1 MTGQAAGLL
10 TGVLAA
16 VLFGLAAVAQARA
29 VRRGA
34 QRPSRLT
41 DFVAHAVRDPL
52 TMLVVLAYLGGFV
65 LHAVSIYL
73 VPLYLAQ
80 VLISLSLP
88 ITALASRRVDEDLA
102 PGDWAGVL
110 AVTAGLVLVALG
122 AGEPGDVVTTWT
134 FALPLAGGVLALALV
149 GLVGSGWAGPLLG
162 AAAGLGYAGSALAVR
177 GVGLPLEAAVVVAA
191 LAVPLFGLLSFWLY
205 SLGMH
210 ADAVTATTA
219 PLIVGQTAVPALLGV
234 WLLGDQVRDG
244 WTASVVVGLTLAVA
258 GAVWVSRSRAAT
270 ATAS

>member
-1 MTGQAAGLL
+1 MTGQALGLL
-10 TGVLAA
+10 TGLLAA

-34 QRPSRLT
+34 RRPTRLAG
-41 DFVAHAVRDPL
+41 FVGQAVRDPL

-122 AGEPGDVVTTWT
+122 AGEPGEVVTTWS
-134 FALPLAGGVLALALV
+134 FALPVAVGLVALGVA
-149 GLVGSGWAGPLLG
+149 GLVGSGWAGPVLG
-162 AAAGLGYAGSALAVR
+162 ALAGLGYAGSAVAVR
-177 GVGLPLEAAVVVAA
+177 GVALPLEPAVVVAA
-191 LAVPLFGLLSFWLY
+191 LAVPGFGLLSFWLY

-210 ADAVTATTA
+210 SAAVTGTTA

-244 WTASVVVGLTLAVA
+244 WTASVVLGLTLAVA
-258 GAVWVSRSRAAT
+258 GAVRVSRSRVAP

>member
-1 MTGQAAGLL
+1 
-10 TGVLAA
+10 VDD
-16 VLFGLAAVAQARA
+16 RA
-29 VRRGA
+29 SERG
-34 QRPSRLT
+34 
-41 DFVAHAVRDPL
+41 PL
-52 TMLVVLAYLGGFV
+52 TYLFRVVVIAYLGGFV

-88 ITALASRRVDEDLA
+88 ITALASRRVQEELA
-102 PGDWAGVL
+102 PADWAGVL

-122 AGEPGDVVTTWT
+122 AGEPGEVVTTWT
-134 FALPLAGGVLALALV
+134 FTLPLAAGVIALALA
-149 GLVGSGWAGPLLG
+149 GLVGSGWAGPVLG
-162 AAAGLGYAGSALAVR
+162 SLAGLGYAGSALAVR
-177 GVGLPLEAAVVVAA
+177 GVGLPLEAAVVIAA

-210 ADAVTATTA
+210 DAAVTGTTA
-219 PLIVGQTAVPALLGV
+219 PLIVGQTVVPALLGV

-244 WTASVVVGLTLAVA
+244 WTASVVVGLTLAVV
-258 GAVWVSRSRAAT
+258 GAVAVSRSRVAT

>member
-10 TGVLAA
+10 TGLLAA

-34 QRPSRLT
+34 QRPTRLT
-41 DFVAHAVRDPL
+41 AFVAHAVRDPL
-52 TMLVVLAYLGGFV
+52 TMAVVLAYLGGFV

-88 ITALASRRVDEDLA
+88 ITALASRRVDEELA

-122 AGEPGDVVTTWT
+122 AGDPGEVVITWA
-134 FALPLAGGVLALALV
+134 FALPLAAGVLALGLA
-149 GLVGSGWAGPLLG
+149 GLVGSGWTGPVLG
-162 AAAGLGYAGSALAVR
+162 SLAGLGYAGSAVAVR
-177 GVGLPLEAAVVVAA
+177 GVALPLEPAVVVAA

-210 ADAVTATTA
+210 ADAVTGTTA
-219 PLIVGQTAVPALLGV
+219 PLIVGQTAVPSLLGV

-244 WTASVVVGLTLAVA
+244 WTASVVAGLTLAVA
-258 GAVWVSRSRAAT
+258 GAVWVSRSRVAPAT
-270 ATAS
+270 VS